1 MMAALSC
8 LFFQEP
14 SWLQFQTHLQEGLHD
29 NNLST
34 LFHIGNIPQDT
45 QVRDIL
51 DNVDSEHYRQIFKPL
66 FEQLR
71 KGKQLDQFRQPL
83 LDNLYYVAVDG
94 RCYHTSKTVHCERC
108 LTKKT

>member
-1 MMAALSC
+1 LGNLIRKVSDTFRLVPDKRRQSHCLYEQHDFMMAALSC
-8 LFFQEP
+8 IFFQEP

-34 LFHIGNIPQDT
+34 LFHIGKIPQET

-51 DNVDSEHYRQIFKPL
+51 DN
-66 FEQLR
+66 
-71 KGKQLDQFRQPL
+71 
-83 LDNLYYVAVDG
+83 LYYIAVDG
-94 RCYHTSKTVHCERC
+94 SCYHTSKTVHCEHC

>member
-8 LFFQEP
+8 MFFKEP

-34 LFHIGNIPQDT
+34 LFHIGNIPQET

-51 DNVDSEHYRQIFKPL
+51 DTVDAEHYRQIFKPL

-71 KGKQLDQFRQPL
+71 KGKQL
-83 LDNLYYVAVDG
+83 
-94 RCYHTSKTVHCERC
+94 ERRMV
-108 LTKKT
+108 K